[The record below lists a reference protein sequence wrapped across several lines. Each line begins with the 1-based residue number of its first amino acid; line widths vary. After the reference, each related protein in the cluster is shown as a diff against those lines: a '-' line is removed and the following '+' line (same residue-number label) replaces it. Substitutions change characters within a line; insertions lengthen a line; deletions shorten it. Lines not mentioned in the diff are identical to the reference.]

1 MSLNLIVRIALTA
14 LRRNLLR
21 TVLTTLGMV
30 IGVASVITIVAL
42 GRGANSA
49 IEEQVMSAGTNLI
62 IVSAGNR
69 TAGGVRLG
77 MGASSRLNEA
87 DAEAIRRVP
96 GIAHL
101 APGLRM
107 RSQIIVAGEN
117 WSTSIEGTGPDL
129 PSIRSWSME
138 RGAFFGPAEVA
149 NAEKVAVI
157 GSIVRD
163 VLFGPGANP
172 IGQLVRIGPQ
182 PFIVT
187 GVLAA
192 KGQSAGG
199 QDQDDVV
206 YVPYTTLQKK
216 LMGVDYLNNITI
228 SATHVDRISEVA
240 QAVAGLLR
248 IRHQIYP
255 GEPDDFRIRT
265 LDEIVAVRTRST
277 NTMRTLLV
285 GIAGVSLLIGG
296 IGVMNIMLVSVT
308 ERTREIGLRVAL
320 GARGRDVL
328 LQFLTEAVLISGI
341 GGMLGIAVGYG
352 ISAGLTEWLAWPTE
366 VSGPAAAI
374 SFAFAA
380 GVGIFFGWYPAR
392 KAAATDPIDALR
404 FE

>member
-1 MSLNLIVRIALTA
+1 MSLNLIVSIAMTA

-21 TVLTTLGMV
+21 TILTTLGMV
-30 IGVASVITIVAL
+30 IGVAAVITIVAL

-87 DAEAIRRVP
+87 DARAMRQVP
-96 GIAHL
+96 GVAYL

-107 RSQIIVAGEN
+107 RSQVIVAGEN
-117 WSTSIEGTGPDL
+117 WSTSIEGTGADL
-129 PSIRSWSME
+129 PFIRSWSME

-149 NAEKVAVI
+149 GAEKVAVV

-182 PFIVT
+182 PFTVI

-228 SATHVDRISEVA
+228 SAIHVDRIPEVA

-248 IRHQIYP
+248 SRHQIYP

-374 SFAFAA
+374 SFVFAA
-380 GVGIFFGWYPAR
+380 AVGIFFGWYPAR

>member
-1 MSLNLIVRIALTA
+1 MSFPLVIGIALTA
-14 LRRNLLR
+14 LRRNLMR
-21 TVLTTLGMV
+21 TLLTTLGMV
-30 IGVASVITIVAL
+30 IGVAAVITIVAL
-42 GRGANSA
+42 GRGAHAA
-49 IEEQVMSAGTNLI
+49 IEDQVMAAGTNLI

-77 MGASSRLNEA
+77 MGASSRLNDG
-87 DAEAIRRVP
+87 DAQAMRRVP
-96 GIAHL
+96 GVAYL

-107 RSQIIVAGEN
+107 RSQVIVAGEN

-129 PSIRSWSME
+129 PFIRSWTLE
-138 RGAFFGPAEVA
+138 RGSFFGSAEVA
-149 NAEKVAVI
+149 AADKVAVI
-157 GSIVRD
+157 GAIVRD
-163 VLFGPGANP
+163 VLFGPDVNP
-172 IGQLVRIGPQ
+172 IGRLVRIGPQ
-182 PFIVT
+182 PFIIT

-216 LMGVDYLNNITI
+216 LMGVNYLNNVTI
-228 SATHVDRISEVA
+228 SATDADRIPEVA
-240 QAVAGLLR
+240 QAVGALLR
-248 IRHQIYP
+248 VRHQIYP
-255 GEPDDFRIRT
+255 GQPDDFRIRT

-328 LQFLTEAVLISGI
+328 LQFLTEAVLISGT
-341 GGMLGIAVGYG
+341 GGLLGIVVGYG
-352 ISAGLTEWLAWPTE
+352 IAAGVTQWLAWPTE
-366 VSGPAAAI
+366 VSGPAAALA
-374 SFAFAA
+374 FAFAA
-380 GVGIFFGWYPAR
+380 AVGIFFGWYPAR